1 MGTQPLTEIE
11 KQAISKQHQTWL
23 KENSALVSEMDTRF
37 SKVLST
43 VNSVNPTVEH
53 YLDIQMYCIG
63 DKQVADIIA
72 SHLGP
77 ELPNDD
83 YIELA
88 TLLSQ
93 VYKEGYNKV
102 FLRALELADP
112 NDNLIIDFLAQ
123 GLTKLDSDEL
133 NMLREIVESGKKNQR
148 FTKYLS

>member
-1 MGTQPLTEIE
+1 
-11 KQAISKQHQTWL
+11 
-23 KENSALVSEMDTRF
+23 
-37 SKVLST
+37 
-43 VNSVNPTVEH
+43 
-53 YLDIQMYCIG
+53 MYCIG

>member
-1 MGTQPLTEIE
+1 
-11 KQAISKQHQTWL
+11 
-23 KENSALVSEMDTRF
+23 MDTRF
-37 SKVLST
+37 STVLAAVHS
-43 VNSVNPTVEH
+43 VNSTVEH

>member
-1 MGTQPLTEIE
+1 MQSIFSKAE
-11 KQAISKQHQTWL
+11 KQAISNQHQTWL

-37 SKVLST
+37 STVLAAVHS
-43 VNSVNPTVEH
+43 VNSTVEH